1 MHLSAV
7 CAFSLLTLRPLYA
20 LSDKVTEKS
29 KPQFLHE
36 RASTLVEYQSLIE
49 MVPCL
54 ERIVVPN
61 PKYIHVLKPADPTT
75 AQKGGQWGG
84 RIRGLK
90 DHINKEATKVKA
102 DVAQVKTD
110 VAQVKTEVAQ
120 VKAEVAGIKA
130 EVAGINA
137 KLDAVLA
144 AVQR

>member
-75 AQKGGQWGG
+75 VQKGGQWSG

-120 VKAEVAGIKA
+120 VKAEVADL
-130 EVAGINA
+130 NT

-144 AVQR
+144 AIAAIPR